1 MPRINAYVLPQ
12 RNGGKNPATS
22 YLEDLGSR
30 KSAITMTSCLNRV
43 ATMYGFESFLECD
56 WSALRRPHIQSI
68 LKKLKSEGLAP
79 STINVYLACLK
90 GVAKEAWSSDL
101 MPQSAYLKISS
112 MTAIRYERLPVGRS
126 LSYRECK
133 RLLATCDDGTVV
145 GKRDKAILAMMMGCG
160 LRRAEVVELNLQNWD
175 SRTLSIRLIGKGNKE
190 RKVFLP
196 TDLESIVK
204 DWISVRGET
213 EGPMFPRLKPG
224 TTDLFDRK
232 HMNPCSIYRLLQG
245 RSFKA
250 SLRGLTPHDLRRTFA
265 TRMLENG
272 CDLFLLQRAMGH
284 STVATTARYD
294 RRGERSREKVCRNL
308 KFL

>member
-43 ATMYGFESFLECD
+43 AAMYGFESFLECD

-175 SRTLSIRLIGKGNKE
+175 SRTLSIQLIGKGNKE

-224 TTDLFDRK
+224 TTEVFEKR

-245 RSFKA
+245 RSTKA

>member
-12 RNGGKNPATS
+12 RTGGKNPATS

-30 KSAITMTSCLNRV
+30 KSAVTMTSCLNRV
-43 ATMYGFESFLECD
+43 AAMYGFESFLECD

-68 LKKLKSEGLAP
+68 MKKLKSEGLAP

-90 GVAKEAWSSDL
+90 GVAREAWSSDL

-196 TDLESIVK
+196 TDLETIVK

-224 TTDLFDRK
+224 TTEVFEER

-245 RSFKA
+245 RSIKA